1 MKPIFNILLFA
12 FFILVSSCKDSEDLL
27 VQEKNY
33 VVASSKVDCQG
44 IGPQKCYLI
53 KEKDTQDWQYFYST
67 IIGFEHEEGF
77 EYELLISEKEV
88 ENPPQDSSSIAYTLL
103 KVISKIEKKSENLPN

>member
-1 MKPIFNILLFA
+1 MKPIFNILF
-12 FFILVSSCKDSEDLL
+12 FFIFLVSCKDSEGLL

-33 VVASSKVDCQG
+33 IVASSKVDCQG
-44 IGPQKCYLI
+44 IGHQKCYLI
-53 KEKDTQDWQYFYST
+53 KEKAIEDWRYFYST
-67 IIGFEHEEGF
+67 IIGFEYEEGF